1 MTGDGVNDAPAL
13 KKAQIGIAVE
23 GATDAARA
31 AADIVLTEEGLSV
44 IIDAIVTARMIF
56 ARVRNYVIYRIACT
70 LQLVFFF
77 FLGCLIFKPDDY
89 FCVKSSGGH
98 SIDGSAFASCDY
110 DTLYPGTCHDYE
122 DSSCQYP
129 FYYPSARYSFCIP
142 VLGIVIITI
151 LNDGCMLT
159 IARDHVVPAQQPQQ
173 WDLIQ
178 LRAIATACGAIPLAS
193 SLYLLYLTLSSAD
206 GLYPSWAHWFGL
218 HVPGAFQNAQDSRYY
233 LPYEQVTTIMYLKIS
248 ISDFLTLFAAR
259 TRGPFW
265 SRAPS
270 LPLFVAFFVATFTAT
285 VVALEANIYDK
296 TYPMHAISAKAALFV
311 WVYNLFFFLVQDLA
325 KLALYHVSEK
335 YELFKEEPEPYDD
348 GSAAKKPAAKDE
360 SPAPAPS
367 KA

>member
-1 MTGDGVNDAPAL
+1 MKLRPVALSPLQARFQQAEDEAPAVAAKLCEDVDGFAGVYPEHKYRIVELLQGNGHTVGMTGDGVNDAPAL

-31 AADIVLTEEGLSV
+31 AADIVLTEPGLSV

-89 FCVKSSGGH
+89 YCVRNSAGESISGSH
-98 SIDGSAFASCDY
+98 FSNCDY
-110 DTLYPGTCHDYE
+110 DALDASGTVCHDYE

-218 HVPGAFQNAQDSRYY
+218 HVPAAFQNAQDSRYY

-259 TRGPFW
+259 TRGPFY

-270 LPLFVAFFVATFTAT
+270 PPLVSAFVVTTMMY
-285 VVALEANIYDK
+285 LK
-296 TYPMHAISAKAALFV
+296 ISISD
-311 WVYNLFFFLVQDLA
+311 FL
-325 KLALYHVSEK
+325 
-335 YELFKEEPEPYDD
+335 
-348 GSAAKKPAAKDE
+348 
-360 SPAPAPS
+360 
-367 KA
+367 